1 MYPERNYEMEENEDL
16 DASEV
21 DSHRSDDSNEVKR
34 RFHDFMSHEIEILDQ
49 ILVEMISAVE
59 NTSENTI
66 ISQLERCFEC
76 IDNMMAYANQFINQ
90 AQSVNM
96 KYFVRFYSLYDRI
109 RHSIMRTLT
118 IINNL
123 RKRNLFQMIPLVKDL
138 TLDLDEIKV
147 LVSRTTLE
155 QVEEVLEG
163 YRIKRSYIRRKIENF
178 I

>member
-1 MYPERNYEMEENEDL
+1 MEENEDL

-21 DSHRSDDSNEVKR
+21 DSHRSDDSNKVKH

-49 ILVEMISAVE
+49 ILVEMISVVE
-59 NTSENTI
+59 NTSENI

-76 IDNMMAYANQFINQ
+76 IDNMMRYANQFINQ
-90 AQSVNM
+90 AQAVNM
-96 KYFVRFYSLYDRI
+96 KHFIRFYSLYDRI
-109 RHSIMRTLT
+109 RHSIIRTLT

-123 RKRNLFQMIPLVKDL
+123 RRRNLFLIVPLVKDL

-155 QVEEVLEG
+155 QVEEILEG
-163 YRIKRSYIRRKIENF
+163 YRSKRLHIRRKIESL

>member
-1 MYPERNYEMEENEDL
+1 MEENEDL
-16 DASEV
+16 DASEI
-21 DSHRSDDSNEVKR
+21 DSHRSEDSNEVKR

-76 IDNMMAYANQFINQ
+76 IDNMMVYANQFINQ

-163 YRIKRSYIRRKIENF
+163 YRIKRSYIRRKVENF

>member
-1 MYPERNYEMEENEDL
+1 MEENEDL

-76 IDNMMAYANQFINQ
+76 IDNMMVYANQFINQ

-109 RHSIMRTLT
+109 RRSIMRTLT

-123 RKRNLFQMIPLVKDL
+123 RKRNLFQIVPLVKDL